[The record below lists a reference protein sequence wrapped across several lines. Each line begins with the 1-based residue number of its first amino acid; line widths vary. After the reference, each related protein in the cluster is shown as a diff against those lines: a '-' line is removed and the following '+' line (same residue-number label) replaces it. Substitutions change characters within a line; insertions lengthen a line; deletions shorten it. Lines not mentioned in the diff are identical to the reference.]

1 MQSVKYLMIVAVCS
15 TAGSLQAAPTTDLPP
30 APQPT
35 VQVPVAAPKPQAA
48 PQVPVSVPVVPPVTT
63 ESMPGSRLPAAAPQP
78 EEEKSAE
85 ITMQEFIQNQVEEDY
100 EHQAAMRRLN
110 NQVEVEKKLS
120 EIRKLRGEDK
130 IKPSQPVSAQ
140 PKAAPEETKPEKAA
154 SPAVPPPHVVLESVI
169 GGLSRVAIVNN
180 SGSQLLYV
188 KPGDSFVMD
197 GQNYRLIRDT
207 RLGLQIKDAAQ

>member
-1 MQSVKYLMIVAVCS
+1 MQSVKYLMVIAACS
-15 TAGSLQAAPTTDLPP
+15 TVSALRAAPTTDLPS

-35 VQVPVAAPKPQAA
+35 VQAPVATPKPQVA
-48 PQVPVSVPVVPPVTT
+48 PQVPVSVPVVQPVTT
-63 ESMPGSRLPAAAPQP
+63 ESISGSRLLAATPQP

-85 ITMQEFIQNQVEEDY
+85 TTMQEYIQKQVEEDY

-110 NQVEVEKKLS
+110 NQVEVEKKLG

-130 IKPSQPVSAQ
+130 VKPSQPAPAQ
-140 PKAAPEETKPEKAA
+140 PKAAPEEAKPEKPA

-197 GQNYRLIRDT
+197 GKDYRLIRDT